1 MKKLILSLAFAM
13 VAGSALAQAAGAT
26 RGSAAPSANVT
37 GPRAVTPTYT
47 MGRYQAANEGGK
59 TLEPGN
65 PLQQRAARELTA
77 EAGVTCD
84 QTTAGVV
91 KESVKGGKRTV
102 SYEVACK
109 DDFGWIVS
117 KSGDTVSAYD
127 CLALAAS
134 EKAAKGKLATCRL
147 AANIG
152 SIAGVATLAS
162 KAGLTCKP
170 TNAAYLGGGG
180 DPPISRYEALCEGGG
195 GYIIDAP
202 QPKSKAGL
210 QAMSC
215 ARAKA
220 SGAAVCAL
228 KPEKG

>member
-1 MKKLILSLAFAM
+1 MKRLILSLAFAM
-13 VAGSALAQAAGAT
+13 VAGSALAQAAGGA
-26 RGSAAPSANVT
+26 GNYGAPSANVT
-37 GPRAVTPTYT
+37 GPREVTPAYT

-59 TLEPGN
+59 ALEPGN
-65 PLQQRAARELTA
+65 PLQQKAARELTA

-91 KESVKGGKRTV
+91 KDSIKGGKRTV

-117 KSGDTVSAYD
+117 KSGDTVNAYD

-134 EKAAKGKLATCRL
+134 EKAAKGKLATCHL
-147 AANIG
+147 AANRG
-152 SIAGVATLAS
+152 SLAGVATLAS

-170 TNAAYLGGGG
+170 INATYLGGGG
-180 DPPISRYEALCEGGG
+180 DPPISRYEVLCNGGS

-202 QPKSKAGL
+202 QPRSKAPL

-220 SGAAVCAL
+220 TGAAVCAL
-228 KPEKG
+228 KP

>member
-13 VAGSALAQAAGAT
+13 VA
-26 RGSAAPSANVT
+26 SAAMAQVYT
-37 GPRAVTPTYT
+37 GPREKTPTYT

-59 TLEPGN
+59 FLEPAN
-65 PLQQRAARELTA
+65 PLQQRQARELTA

-84 QTTAGVV
+84 LVTAGLV
-91 KESVKGGKRTV
+91 KESTKGGRHSVT
-102 SYEVACK
+102 YQVACK
-109 DDFGWIVS
+109 DDFGWVVS
-117 KSGDTVSAYD
+117 KVGDKVSAYD
-127 CLALAAS
+127 CVALAAS

-147 AANIG
+147 GANMG
-152 SIAGVATLAS
+152 SIAGVATLAR

-170 TNAAYLGGGG
+170 IDTTYLGGGG
-180 DPPISRYEALCEGGG
+180 DPPISRYEVLCEGGG

>member
-1 MKKLILSLAFAM
+1 MNKLILSLALAM
-13 VAGSALAQAAGAT
+13 LAGGALAQ
-26 RGSAAPSANVT
+26 SANVT

-59 TLEPGN
+59 FLEPAN
-65 PLQQRAARELTA
+65 PLQQRQARELTV
-77 EAGVTCD
+77 EAGVSCD
-84 QTTAGVV
+84 MITAGLL
-91 KESVKGGKRTV
+91 KDSNKGGKHTV

-109 DDFGWIVS
+109 DDFGWVVS
-117 KSGDTVSAYD
+117 KVNDKVSAYD
-127 CLALAAS
+127 CVALAAS

-147 AANIG
+147 QANVG
-152 SIAGVATLAS
+152 SNAGIASLAR

-170 TNAAYLGGGG
+170 VAGTYLGGGG
-180 DPPISRYEALCEGGG
+180 DPPISRYEVLCEGGA

-202 QPKSKAGL
+202 QPRSKAGM

-220 SGAAVCAL
+220 SGAGVCSL
-228 KPEKG
+228 KPDKG